1 MATNI
6 FATYNFVYDRDD
18 GLQQVLTQREY
29 RDVLSGSLLTPI
41 TGKFIA
47 RVVTTKQSKVAQPK
61 LLKAR
66 HVLTYILNPNVVSGI
81 SELTAYIPYKPGD
94 NNLTAHLREIG
105 ALPRVE
111 CSDYLGEQTAN
122 I

>member
-1 MATNI
+1 MATKI

-18 GLQQVLTQREY
+18 GLQQVLNQREY
-29 RDVLSGSLLTPI
+29 RDVPSGLLLTPI

-47 RVVTTKQSKVAQPK
+47 RVVSTPTTKVAQPK

-66 HVLTYILNPNVVSGI
+66 HVISFVINPNVATGVSK
-81 SELTAYIPYKPGD
+81 LAAYIPYKPGD
-94 NNLTAHLREIG
+94 VNLTAHLREIE

-111 CSDYLGEQTAN
+111 CSDYFGEQAAN